1 VPGMGAR
8 DFTELAAWQ
17 LAHELRRIVVEITE
31 RAPARRDLRFCDQCK
46 DAARS
51 ATNNIAEGFGRFR
64 HRDFARFLRIAS
76 GSLHE
81 VRDHLIDG
89 HARGYVT
96 DDELARGTQ
105 LAKRA
110 ASATGALIRYL
121 MNNPDPPE

>member
-1 VPGMGAR
+1 MAAR

-17 LAHELRRIVVEITE
+17 LAHELRLLIVAVTE
-31 RAPARRDLRFCDQCK
+31 RSPARRDLRFCDQCK

-51 ATNNIAEGFGRFR
+51 ATSNIAEGFGRYR
-64 HRDFARFLRIAS
+64 HRDFARFLRIAT

-96 DDELARGTQ
+96 DDELARGTR
-105 LAKRA
+105 LSKRA
-110 ASATGALIRYL
+110 AGATGDLIRYL
-121 MNNPDPPE
+121 MNHPDAPE